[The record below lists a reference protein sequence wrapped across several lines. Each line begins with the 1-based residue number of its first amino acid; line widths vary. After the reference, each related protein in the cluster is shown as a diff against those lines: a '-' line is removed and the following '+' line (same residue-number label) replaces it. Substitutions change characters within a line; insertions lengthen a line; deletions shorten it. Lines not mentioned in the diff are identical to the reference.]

1 MTSIEETNQAS
12 NRTQNA
18 GRVGHYLY
26 QWVSDCLE
34 ALNTNK
40 LNQYNLVSC
49 SSAILLTNSL
59 HFKIGK
65 P

>member
-1 MTSIEETNQAS
+1 MKIDLITSIEET
-12 NRTQNA
+12 
-18 GRVGHYLY
+18 YLY
-26 QWVSDCLE
+26 QWVCDCLE

-49 SSAILLTNSL
+49 SSAVLLTNSL
-59 HFKIGK
+59 HFKTGK